1 MWNNK
6 LDIYEKEW
14 LDVVFSSRNRL
25 YGAYDLRKNA
35 SLATNRALIIVTG
48 VVALLIGTK
57 IAYDNMP
64 KTINLTA
71 PYEERTVIL
80 DDDQMLLDPPK
91 EEEILIPEEKP
102 VQQIAQDP
110 PAIDLIRAV
119 EPIVTA
125 ANKVTEDMASQDEL
139 KDKMTARITLK
150 KVEGGSYIAK
160 GEFGPKK
167 QEGAMTGVASGA
179 PVGSVD
185 GNEIFRAVEVMPNPP
200 GGMEAFVQWV
210 GKNYNYPEA
219 ALQQG
224 IKGSVVVSFVVER
237 DGSLTDIK
245 VVRDLSF
252 GTGQE
257 AVRVL
262 KKAKKWAPGVQNGRP
277 VRVSYTLPIT
287 LSTIQ

>member
-6 LDIYEKEW
+6 LNIYEKEW

-57 IAYDNMP
+57 IAYDKMP
-64 KTINLTA
+64 KAINLTA
-71 PYEERTVIL
+71 PYEERTVVL
-80 DDDQMLLDPPK
+80 DNVTLPDPPK

-125 ANKVTEDMASQDEL
+125 ANKATEEMASQDEL

-160 GEFGPKK
+160 GEFGPTK

-179 PVGSVD
+179 PAGSVD
-185 GNEIFRAVEVMPNPP
+185 GNEVFRAVEVMPKPP